1 MDINYV
7 LIIRA
12 IYTGLFTG
20 MAIAIPMGPAGFESV
35 RWTVTKGFRNG
46 ILVAAGSLI
55 ADAID
60 VMLINFGLLELIE
73 TNKLLEIFFWE
84 ISGII
89 IFYIGYRALKSSKKS
104 SEAASSKANGEEAID
119 PTVENTL
126 LKLESGH
133 HKALF
138 TGFIVNFSNPMTHFF
153 WLTLSSTVIR
163 IWRSYGRLVYFIF
176 AVFML
181 CGMFASLW
189 GINFLASKGKKIS
202 APKVSGKTA
211 NLLVYVILAF
221 GVAFFANGIYKLIN
235 YVR

>member
-7 LIIRA
+7 LIVKA
-12 IYTGLFTG
+12 IYTGLFIG

-35 RWTVTKGFRNG
+35 RWTITKGFRKG
-46 ILVAAGSLI
+46 LLVAAGSLI

-89 IFYIGYRALKSSKKS
+89 IFYIGYRALKSSKKG
-104 SEAASSKANGEEAID
+104 SEAVVSKANDEVTLD
-119 PTVENTL
+119 STVENNL
-126 LKLESGH
+126 SKLGSGH

-163 IWRSYGRLVYFIF
+163 VWRGYGRLVYFIF

-181 CGMFASLW
+181 CGMFVSLW

-221 GVAFFANGIYKLIN
+221 GAAFLANGIYKLII
-235 YVR
+235 YIS